1 MKQAIAALV
10 PDSIFN
16 RIKGSMR
23 TKDVWDVLKA
33 LFEGRTQ
40 MIVVDLCRQIQSLKC
55 GEDDNVRTHFDNI
68 ANLHKQLAT
77 MGKTIPDDEYALIL
91 LGSFPSNFESVISSM
106 STHVALTN
114 TTLTP
119 DMVIRLITDEYDC
132 RVLKAG
138 KQAKGQDEALTADAM
153 KKKSKKDIECFNCQK
168 PGHVKAD
175 CWAKG
180 GGKEGQGPKRKGRK
194 GKDSAASAEQSQ
206 SQLQPDIEVWAAIE
220 EVSEEDT
227 SQQSFGS
234 ELRTEGKLYDSSAS
248 CHMSPFRSQFISFHL
263 IPPHPI
269 LAADK

>member
-23 TKDVWDVLKA
+23 TKDVWDVLKV

-40 MIVVDLCRQIQSLKC
+40 MIVVDLRRQIQSLKC

-119 DMVIRLITDEYDC
+119 DMVI
-132 RVLKAG
+132 
-138 KQAKGQDEALTADAM
+138 
-153 KKKSKKDIECFNCQK
+153 
-168 PGHVKAD
+168 
-175 CWAKG
+175 
-180 GGKEGQGPKRKGRK
+180 
-194 GKDSAASAEQSQ
+194 
-206 SQLQPDIEVWAAIE
+206 
-220 EVSEEDT
+220 
-227 SQQSFGS
+227 
-234 ELRTEGKLYDSSAS
+234 
-248 CHMSPFRSQFISFHL
+248 
-263 IPPHPI
+263 
-269 LAADK
+269 